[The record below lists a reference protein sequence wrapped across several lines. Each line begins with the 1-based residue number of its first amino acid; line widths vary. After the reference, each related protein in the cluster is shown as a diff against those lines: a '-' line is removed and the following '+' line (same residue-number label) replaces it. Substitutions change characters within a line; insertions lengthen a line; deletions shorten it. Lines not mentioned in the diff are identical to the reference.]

1 VIPGCYY
8 IMGGLYTSGVCVDWL
23 RNMLLPDGDPS
34 YHEYLALASAAPAG
48 SGGVFFVPHLRVA
61 SPPQNDPKARGT
73 FIGLSTD
80 TTRGALARAVLEGLA
95 YESFYSASA
104 MAGMVDRPIE
114 SAVVVG
120 GGTRNDLLMR
130 IKAAVYDRTLEIVET
145 EEATTLGAALLAG
158 LGVGLYRDVADAGA
172 HLQIGRRAVAPDPAL
187 VSLYAE
193 RYQAVYVH
201 IYTALRDLHHTISER
216 FIAGEC

>member
-1 VIPGCYY
+1 
-8 IMGGLYTSGVCVDWL
+8 M
-23 RNMLLPDGDPS
+23 
-34 YHEYLALASAAPAG
+34 
-48 SGGVFFVPHLRVA
+48 FFVPHLRLA
-61 SPPQNDPKARGT
+61 NPPENDPKARGT

-95 YESFYSASA
+95 YESFHSASA
-104 MAGMVDRPIE
+104 MAEMVDRPIE
-114 SAVVVG
+114 SVVVVG

-158 LGVGLYRDVADAGA
+158 LGVGLYRDAADARA
-172 HLQIGRRAVAPDPAL
+172 HLQIGRRAVPPDPAL
-187 VSLYAE
+187 AAQYAE

-201 IYTALRDLHHTISER
+201 IYSALRDLHHTISER
-216 FIAGEC
+216 FIGGGS